1 MVSNRRTERRSA
13 NLQTVKLSN
22 LTLIFGLI
30 NQMGSVSRAE
40 LAQEAELSPTTVSS
54 LVDELIAGGVV
65 REVGMGETV
74 TSGRKPIMLEVDP
87 AGGAVAAVELRRNG
101 YCLELFD
108 LKANCRVTMEESV
121 TDYLRMGESLIR
133 GIRRALHRAGVP
145 ESKLFG
151 ISVGVPGVI
160 DKTTGRV
167 ISSTIL
173 PIDEE
178 NPFFDELRDRF
189 PDIKLRLGNESCFSA
204 YMEKVQRKRI
214 HSLVYVEINEGI
226 GAGIVVNDHIFTGAF
241 GNAGELGHVSVD
253 VNGPRCKC
261 GNRGCLELL
270 ANAPAIREKLASCGS
285 SHIGGLSFEEAR
297 CALELGD
304 AEATSA
310 VKEICRLLASGI
322 NSMINILNPEAVIL
336 GGEVIQLGDVFLEI
350 LKEQID
356 EISFKP
362 GTQTLTVEFSS
373 VQGNPVTQGGARY
386 LLDRIFQD
394 GGFVIS

>member
-1 MVSNRRTERRSA
+1 M
-13 NLQTVKLSN
+13 
-22 LTLIFGLI
+22 
-30 NQMGSVSRAE
+30 
-40 LAQEAELSPTTVSS
+40 
-54 LVDELIAGGVV
+54 
-65 REVGMGETV
+65 
-74 TSGRKPIMLEVDP
+74 
-87 AGGAVAAVELRRNG
+87 
-101 YCLELFD
+101 
-108 LKANCRVTMEESV
+108 
-121 TDYLRMGESLIR
+121 
-133 GIRRALHRAGVP
+133 
-145 ESKLFG
+145 
-151 ISVGVPGVI
+151 
-160 DKTTGRV
+160 
-167 ISSTIL
+167 
-173 PIDEE
+173 
-178 NPFFDELRDRF
+178 
-189 PDIKLRLGNESCFSA
+189 
-204 YMEKVQRKRI
+204 
-214 HSLVYVEINEGI
+214 
-226 GAGIVVNDHIFTGAF
+226 VNDHIFTGAF

>member
-1 MVSNRRTERRSA
+1 MVSNRRMERRSA

-22 LTLIFGLI
+22 LTLIFSLI
-30 NQMGSVSRAE
+30 NQMESVSRAE
-40 LAQEAELSPTTVSS
+40 LAQMAELSPTTVSS
-54 LVDELIAGGVV
+54 LVDELIAGGMV
-65 REVGMGETV
+65 REVGMGETA

-87 AGGAVAAVELRRNG
+87 AGGTVAAVELRRNG

-108 LKANCRVTMEESV
+108 LKANRRVAMEEDV
-121 TDYLRMGESLIR
+121 PDYSRMGENLIR

-204 YMEKVQRKRI
+204 YMEKVQRKQI

-253 VNGPRCKC
+253 LNGPRCKC

-270 ANAPAIREKLASCGS
+270 ANVPAIREKLAAS
-285 SHIGGLSFEEAR
+285 SLGRTGDVSFEEAR

-304 AEATSA
+304 AEVLSA
-310 VKEICRLLASGI
+310 IESICSLLASGI
-322 NSMINILNPEAVIL
+322 NSMINILNPEAVIV
-336 GGEVIQLGDVFLEI
+336 GGEIIQLGDVFLHI
-350 LKEQID
+350 LKKKID

-362 GTQTLTVEFSS
+362 GTQKVTVEFSA
-373 VQGNPVTQGGARY
+373 VKGNPVTQGGARY

-394 GGFVIS
+394 GGFVIG